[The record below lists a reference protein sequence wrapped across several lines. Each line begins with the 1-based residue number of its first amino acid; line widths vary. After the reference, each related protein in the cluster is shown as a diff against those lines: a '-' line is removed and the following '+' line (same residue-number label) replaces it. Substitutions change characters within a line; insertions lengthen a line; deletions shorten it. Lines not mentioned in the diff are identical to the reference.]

1 MVANRTTGAVYRRQR
16 GFTMACASA
25 RFAMARGM
33 LSSTPKTLLVVAG
46 LDPSGGAGFLAD
58 ARIAAEWGHR
68 AAGVVTVLTE
78 QDTHGLRRAAPVD
91 AELVGDQLRALLAD
105 VEVAAIKIGA
115 LGDEAIA
122 HQVAKALELTS
133 APVIWDPVLRA
144 TAGVGALYAG
154 APQAALSA
162 LAPHLALIT
171 PNVGEAER
179 LSGISITDLA
189 AAEAAARAISRS
201 GGVNVLVKGGHL
213 EATDPVDVLVCGQRV
228 TRIASERV
236 PGGTAVHGTG
246 CALSTAIAS
255 RLAVGDALE
264 DAVRAAKQWL
274 SERLR
279 APVAP
284 GRGRASII

>member
-16 GFTMACASA
+16 GFTMACAGA

-46 LDPSGGAGFLAD
+46 LDPSGGAGLLAD
-58 ARIAAEWGHR
+58 ARIAAEWGLR
-68 AAGVVTVLTE
+68 AAGVVSVLTE

-122 HQVAKALELTS
+122 RQVAAALELTA
-133 APVIWDPVLRA
+133 APVVWDPVLHA
-144 TAGVGALYAG
+144 TSGRGALYAG
-154 APQAALSA
+154 DPEAALSE

-179 LSGISITDLA
+179 LSGISIAELG

-201 GGVNVLVKGGHL
+201 GRVNVLVKGGHL
-213 EATDPVDVLVCGQRV
+213 EADPVDVLVCGQRV

-246 CALSTAIAS
+246 CALSTTIAS
-255 RLAVGDALE
+255 RLALGDDLE
-264 DAVRAAKQWL
+264 DAVRAAKRWL
-274 SERLR
+274 AQRLR

-284 GRGRASII
+284 GRGRASIV